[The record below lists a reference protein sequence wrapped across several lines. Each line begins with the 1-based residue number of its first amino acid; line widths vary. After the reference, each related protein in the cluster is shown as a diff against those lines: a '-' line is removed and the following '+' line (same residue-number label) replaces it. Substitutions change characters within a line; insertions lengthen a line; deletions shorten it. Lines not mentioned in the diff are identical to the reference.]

1 MEGDNTECLVDEI
14 RYYDGDHELPMFSDN
29 PTSFLAEE
37 VAKVLMSPDMNTV
50 CHVQPMGVTKNATF
64 VIDADD
70 VAFSDLKA
78 DDLGTWKAT
87 GTKSTYFSVRP
98 NGAILISS
106 GKGKGSKSNYV
117 MTRRYYVHG
126 TYQLFHRI
134 ITDIKG
140 IF

>member
-1 MEGDNTECLVDEI
+1 
-14 RYYDGDHELPMFSDN
+14 
-29 PTSFLAEE
+29 
-37 VAKVLMSPDMNTV
+37 
-50 CHVQPMGVTKNATF
+50 MGVTKNATF

-87 GTKSTYFSVRP
+87 GTKSTYYSVRP

-106 GKGKGSKSNYV
+106 GKGKGSTSNYV

-134 ITDIKG
+134 INDIKG

>member
-1 MEGDNTECLVDEI
+1 MVDEI
-14 RYYDGDHELPMFSDN
+14 CYYDGDHELPMLSDS

-37 VAKVLMSPDMNTV
+37 VAKVLMNLDVSTV
-50 CHVQPMGVTKNATF
+50 CHVQPMDVTKNATF
-64 VIDADD
+64 LIDVDD
-70 VAFSDLKA
+70 VAFTNLKA

-87 GTKSTYFSVRP
+87 GTKSTYFSIRSS
-98 NGAILISS
+98 GAIVIIP
-106 GKGKGSKSNYV
+106 GKRKGSTNSYV

-126 TYQLFHRI
+126 TYQLFHRT